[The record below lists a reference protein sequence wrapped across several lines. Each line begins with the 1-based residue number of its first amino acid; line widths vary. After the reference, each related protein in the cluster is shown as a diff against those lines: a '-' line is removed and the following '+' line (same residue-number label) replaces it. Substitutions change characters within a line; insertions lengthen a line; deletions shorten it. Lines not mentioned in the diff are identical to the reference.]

1 MKMIEVR
8 SLSINPVRCTGCRD
22 CQIACSMRHAGYK
35 KCTESRIHVMGN
47 GDGSR
52 LFFLPVT
59 CQQCVNPPCA
69 AACPK
74 SAIRRDPHLDRVV
87 LDEALCVGCKMCVS
101 ACPTGAMGFDPDLG
115 LAYKCDLCD
124 GDPQCVRVCQAK
136 AIEYVEGHELH
147 QARMMESASKIF
159 QVIRSQVA

>member
-1 MKMIEVR
+1 MIAAK
-8 SLSINPVRCTGCRD
+8 SLSINPLACNGCRE
-22 CQIACSMRHAGYK
+22 CELACSMRHAGKK
-35 KCTESRIHVMGN
+35 KCIRPRIQVLGGDHDSR
-47 GDGSR
+47 R
-52 LFFLPVT
+52 FFLPIT
-59 CQQCVNPPCA
+59 CQQCIDPPCA

-74 SAIRRDPHLDRVV
+74 GAIRRDPQIDRVV

-124 GDPQCVRVCQAK
+124 GDPQCVRACQAK

-147 QARMMESASKIF
+147 QARMMDSASKIF
-159 QVIRSQVA
+159 NAIRNQVA